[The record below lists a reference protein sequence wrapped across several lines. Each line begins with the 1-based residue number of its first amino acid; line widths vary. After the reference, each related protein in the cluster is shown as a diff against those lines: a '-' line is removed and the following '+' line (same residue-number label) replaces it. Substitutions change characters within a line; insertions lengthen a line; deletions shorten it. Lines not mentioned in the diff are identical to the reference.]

1 MIREANSIRAA
12 ILLAMTLVVGILVG
26 GESRRMGFEKALIPV
41 SGVTLIEQTAAL
53 AATVSDRVVL
63 LGQVGFELPRL
74 VAALRVIEDIHRG
87 IGPMGGLESLML
99 ARPDDAWLLLACD
112 MPYLTGEALQRLC
125 TADDSGEAV
134 AFRTG
139 GAGGQWHPC
148 CALYRAEARP
158 AVEAAIAA
166 RRHSLVALLS
176 NLRTTVV
183 DLAGAEARWVEN
195 WNSPEDLL
203 RGTGLDDG
211 ETGKRQNVKKSKP

>member
-1 MIREANSIRAA
+1 
-12 ILLAMTLVVGILVG
+12 MTPVVGILVG

-41 SGVTLIEQTAAL
+41 SGVTLIERTAAL

-63 LGQVGFELPRL
+63 LGQVGFEPPPL
-74 VAALRVIEDIHRG
+74 VAALRVIEDVHRG

-99 ARPDDAWLLLACD
+99 ARPGESWLLLACD
-112 MPYLTGEALQRLC
+112 MPHLTGEALRRLC
-125 TADDSGEAV
+125 AADDSGEAV

-158 AVEAAIAA
+158 AVEAAVAA
-166 RRHSLVALLS
+166 RRYGLVTLLS
-176 NLRTTVV
+176 NLRTTAM

-203 RGTGLDDG
+203 RGAGLDDG
-211 ETGKRQNVKKSKP
+211 ETSIRQKVKKSKETSGHTGDCAG